1 LNHDASSCVK
11 FTFLFIFW
19 HNTNP
24 LNCNGQIGVE
34 GRKSR
39 LFSLLE
45 MEELQERELEESQ
58 EHRRK
63 CEVEEREALR
73 AYRRAQRALL
83 EANERCAIL
92 RQRRELCSAQVHGL
106 IAENSLVQS
115 LSIQNA
121 GEGLAMPSLL
131 RSRIHEDS
139 QMIQNQG
146 TSNPHTDEPPQHSV
160 DKHEARPHSRDDFAT
175 STADPNFVSAANG
188 NGVPSDYMDMD
199 DYLFPA
205 RQARSGCALDVE
217 NRMAETIQVFAQENR
232 QTSADS
238 AQDYELLEA
247 CLRSR
252 LVERFG
258 KKTCLNMNSTGE
270 SNEEPAVGKVAGPE
284 HDKQPAHIRLKLPL
298 QEAEQN
304 LMTTVEGNTTC
315 ISVIILLYSPL
326 NNDLYIC

>member
-1 LNHDASSCVK
+1 VCRIH
-11 FTFLFIFW
+11 LFIYFW
-19 HNTNP
+19 QNTDR

-83 EANERCAIL
+83 EASERCAIL
-92 RQRRELCSAQVHGL
+92 RQRRELRSAQIHGL
-106 IAENSLVQS
+106 IAENSSLVQS

-121 GEGLAMPSLL
+121 GEGLAMTSLHS
-131 RSRIHEDS
+131 SRIHEDS

-146 TSNPHTDEPPQHSV
+146 TSYNPHTDEPPQHSV
-160 DKHEARPHSRDDFAT
+160 DKHEAWPHSRDDFAT

-188 NGVPSDYMDMD
+188 NSVPSDYMDMD

-205 RQARSGCALDVE
+205 RQARSGYALEVE
-217 NRMAETIQVFAQENR
+217 NHMDETIQVFAQENR

-270 SNEEPAVGKVAGPE
+270 SNEEPVVGKVAGSE
-284 HDKQPAHIRLKLPL
+284 YDKQPAHIGLKLQL

-304 LMTTVEGNTTC
+304 FMTTVEGNATY

-326 NNDLYIC
+326 NNDPYTC